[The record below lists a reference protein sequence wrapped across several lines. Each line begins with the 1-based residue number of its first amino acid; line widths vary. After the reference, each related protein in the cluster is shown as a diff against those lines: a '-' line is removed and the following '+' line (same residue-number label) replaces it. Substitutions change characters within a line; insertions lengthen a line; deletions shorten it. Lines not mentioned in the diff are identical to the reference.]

1 MRLIVGVLACVSFG
15 AVSAALADPPAAN
28 STTTPAASAPAS
40 TTTAA
45 TSTPAADDAQEAR
58 HLRAAGY
65 HAEMHN
71 GQKVWC
77 KEDTNLGTRLSSNS
91 TKSCG
96 TAQDVEAMIE
106 QNKQRLQQGLNQ
118 SHTASSH

>member
-15 AVSAALADPPAAN
+15 GISVALADPPAASPS
-28 STTTPAASAPAS
+28 STTSATSAPAATTPAAAPV
-40 TTTAA
+40 
-45 TSTPAADDAQEAR
+45 DDAQEAR

-71 GQKVWC
+71 GQKLWC
-77 KEDTNLGTRLSSNS
+77 KEDTNLGTRLSASS

-96 TAQDVEAMIE
+96 SAQDVEAAIAA
-106 QNKQRLQQGLNQ
+106 NKDRIQQGLNQ
-118 SHTASSH
+118 AHTASSH

>member
-15 AVSAALADPPAAN
+15 AVSAALADPPAAT

-40 TTTAA
+40 TTTA
-45 TSTPAADDAQEAR
+45 STAAPAADDAQQAR

-71 GQKVWC
+71 GQKLWC
-77 KEDTNLGTRLSSNS
+77 KEDTNLGTRLSANS

-96 TAQDVEAMIE
+96 TAQDVEAAIE
-106 QNKQRLQQGLNQ
+106 ANKDRLQQSLNQ
-118 SHTASSH
+118 AHTAASH